1 MKKYIVASF
10 VALLLLAACGRKQ
23 EAGKNME
30 QLQKEQGI
38 PVRIQ
43 AVENQTFKQEL
54 SYNAVLNGLE
64 ESTAQAMVS
73 DIVTS
78 INARVG
84 DHVTKGQVIVTFP
97 QNTPAAQYEQATTA
111 FNAQKQAYERMQRLF
126 EQGAISRQD
135 LDNMETGYKVARAN
149 LDASEQM
156 IKVQAPISG
165 IITNV
170 WVNPSEKVFPGKELF
185 TVSSPSGFK
194 AVVMVPESEVARIRN
209 GTPATAE
216 VGETTIRGRVS
227 QIALA
232 VDQNSKAVRVEVVF
246 PGANR
251 QIKFGTTARINLD
264 VLNKNN
270 VIVVDREHLV
280 RENGKSYVWLAVDNH
295 AKKAEIETG
304 LDNKLQFEVVSG
316 LAAGDKLITQGLNML
331 TDDALIRVIE

>member
-194 AVVMVPESEVARIRN
+194 AVVMVPEVEVGRIRN

-216 VGETTIRGRVS
+216 IGDISIKGRVS

-251 QIKFGTTARINLD
+251 QIKFGTTAKISLD

-270 VIVVDREHLV
+270 VIVVEREHILQ
-280 RENGKSYVWLAVDNH
+280 ENGKSYVWLAVDNH
-295 AKKAEIETG
+295 AKKTEVETG

-331 TDDALIRVIE
+331 TDNALIRVIE